1 MELDGIDSRSKNH
14 GSQEPACAEAL
25 GLEERKGTDERDK
38 GKLQYLISFAV
49 IDLRDSWRPTTNELD
64 ARFHEVILWSSRTML
79 QFLRKRFYLKDI
91 DKQRSESSIHLTLSL
106 SLVIFL
112 EHAWLSYHF
121 ARYSSLYYHLTHFP
135 RSILTSSQHA

>member
-49 IDLRDSWRPTTNELD
+49 IDLRDSWRSTTNELD
-64 ARFHEVILWSSRTML
+64 ARFHEIILWTSRTML
-79 QFLRKRFYLKDI
+79 QLLRK
-91 DKQRSESSIHLTLSL
+91 
-106 SLVIFL
+106 
-112 EHAWLSYHF
+112 
-121 ARYSSLYYHLTHFP
+121 
-135 RSILTSSQHA
+135 